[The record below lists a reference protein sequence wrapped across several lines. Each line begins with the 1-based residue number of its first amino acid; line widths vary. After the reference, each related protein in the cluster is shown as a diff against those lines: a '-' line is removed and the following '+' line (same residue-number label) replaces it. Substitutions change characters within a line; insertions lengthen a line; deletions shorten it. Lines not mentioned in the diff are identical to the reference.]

1 MIRWVKST
9 VVARAAGLHA
19 DPYYEWALTTG
30 FRYYGSAKWL
40 PVLIELKK
48 GLTAQSFAEHVSER
62 RRHDSDPNGWAT
74 QIRVPSFY
82 ETPPSPLLR
91 KSTRFL
97 AVLVGQQL
105 LADIYKKG
113 DPPAEWI
120 ERFELGRATATLDC
134 ASPEPDTPNLPDFTD
149 HPLVVT
155 GVIDDGISFA
165 HDRFWRAWR
174 KTRIEYFWDQSV
186 PNNKMKCTWGY
197 GREFTKRRSGT
208 GYDDHSIDDL
218 MEASTCVG
226 LVDEDVV
233 YRRSGFFDQTQPGH
247 KPLAARNSHGAHVM
261 DLACTGDPMKVPAPD
276 RWPIVAVQLPVATV
290 ADTSGATLAPQVFN
304 GLCYVSARAQ
314 AIASAAGLVAL
325 PVVVNVSFGL
335 IAGPHDGSGLLE
347 AAIDDF
353 IQACSFQV
361 RVILPAG
368 NNFQSRCHA
377 RLSIAAGRQKE
388 IAWRVLPDDWTESHV
403 EIWLPLGTDT
413 AKVTIN
419 VTAPDGTPSGAFVAG
434 VTQDLF
440 SGTQKVGQAEYR
452 PPGDA
457 GKRALVRLSLGPTGA
472 PDGSVPLAP
481 AGLWRITIDN
491 ANGSTRLRLI
501 DAWIQRDDAAPGYL
515 RRGRQ
520 SYFDDPAYQ
529 RYDSLGRPMEYDR
542 PASYVK
548 RKGSLNAIATGTKTI
563 VIGGFRRSDNKPAPY
578 TAAGPLK
585 YSGYTGRG
593 APNPN
598 GPEALFPSEDA
609 PSLRGVLG
617 AGTRSNSCTA
627 MSGTSVSA
635 PFAARFLV
643 EEVLPLKGSLGGRND
658 VFKGAKGTPPPPS
671 EQARCGGGRIDMPST
686 RLPRRET

>member
-9 VVARAAGLHA
+9 VVARAAGLRA

-40 PVLIELKK
+40 PILIELRK
-48 GLTAQSFAEHVSER
+48 GRTAQSFAKHVSDTR
-62 RRHDSDPNGWAT
+62 RRDSDPNGWAA

-82 ETPPSPLLR
+82 EKPPAPPLR
-91 KSTRFL
+91 KPTRFV
-97 AVLVGQQL
+97 AVLVGKQL
-105 LADIYKKG
+105 LADIYEKG
-113 DPPAEWI
+113 GSPAEWI
-120 ERFELGRATATLDC
+120 ERFELGRATATMDC
-134 ASPEPDTPNLPDFTD
+134 ASPGPDAPNLLDFTD
-149 HPLVVT
+149 DPLVVT

-165 HDRFWRAWR
+165 HDRFWRTWR

-186 PNNKMKCTWGY
+186 PKDEMKCTWGY

-208 GYDDHSIDDL
+208 GYDDRSIDDL
-218 MEASTCVG
+218 MEASTYVG
-226 LVDEDVV
+226 LVDEDLV

-247 KPLAARNSHGAHVM
+247 KPLAARNSHGALVM
-261 DLACTGDPMKVPAPD
+261 DLACNGDLMKVPAPD

-304 GLCYVSARAQ
+304 GLCYISARAQ
-314 AIASAAGLVAL
+314 AIAAAAGLAAL
-325 PVVVNVSFGL
+325 PVVVNVSYGL
-335 IAGPHDGSGLLE
+335 IAGPHDGSSLLE

-353 IQACSFQV
+353 IDACSSPV

-377 RLSIAAGRQKE
+377 RLSIAAGRQKD

-413 AKVTIN
+413 SKVTIN
-419 VTAPDGTPSGAFVAG
+419 VTAPDGTPSGAFVSG
-434 VTQDLF
+434 VAQNLF
-440 SGTQKVGQAEYR
+440 SETEKVGQAEYR

-472 PDGSVPLAP
+472 PDGSVSLAP

-529 RYDSLGRPMEYDR
+529 RYDSRGRPIEYDR

-563 VIGGFRRSDNKPAPY
+563 VIGGFRRSDNKPAAY

-585 YSGYTGRG
+585 YPGYSGRG
-593 APNPN
+593 APNPD
-598 GPEALFPSEDA
+598 GPETLFPSEEA

-635 PFAARFLV
+635 PYAARFLV
-643 EEVLPLKGSLGGRND
+643 EEVLPLKGTLGDRND
-658 VFKGAKGTPPPPS
+658 VFNGTKGMPPPPS
-671 EQARCGGGRIDMPST
+671 EQPRCGGGRIDMLST
-686 RLPRRET
+686 RLPRRE

>member
-1 MIRWVKST
+1 MYVWRKST
-9 VVARAAGLHA
+9 VVARAAGLRA

-30 FRYYGSAKWL
+30 FRYYGSAQWL

-48 GLTAQSFAEHVSER
+48 GRTAQSFAEKVSES
-62 RRHDSDPNGWAT
+62 RRHNSNPNLWAA

-82 ETPPSPLLR
+82 ETPPARLFR
-91 KSTRFL
+91 RSTRFL
-97 AVLVGQQL
+97 AVLVGKQL
-105 LADIYKKG
+105 LADIYNNG
-113 DPPAEWI
+113 DYPAEWI

-134 ASPEPDTPNLPDFTD
+134 ASPEPDAANLPDFTD

-155 GVIDDGISFA
+155 GVIDDGIAFA

-174 KTRIEYFWDQSV
+174 KTRIEYFWDQLV
-186 PNNKMKCTWGY
+186 PECGMKCTWGY
-197 GREFTKRRSGT
+197 GREFTKRKSGS
-208 GYDDHSIDDL
+208 GFDDHSIDDL
-218 MEASTCVG
+218 MEASTYGG
-226 LVDEDVV
+226 LVDEDEV
-233 YRRSGFFDQTQPGH
+233 YRHSGFFDQNQPGH
-247 KPLAARNSHGAHVM
+247 KPLAARASHGAHVM
-261 DLACTGDPMKVPAPD
+261 DLACSGDPMKAPAPD

-304 GLCYVSARAQ
+304 GLCYIGARAQ
-314 AIASAAGLVAL
+314 AIATAAGVVAL

-353 IQACSFQV
+353 IDACSSPI

-413 AKVTIN
+413 SKVTIN

-434 VTQDLF
+434 VTQDLY
-440 SGTQKVGQAEYR
+440 SGTEKVGQAEYR

-457 GKRALVRLSLGPTGA
+457 GNRALVRLSLGPTGA
-472 PDGSVPLAP
+472 PDGSVSLAP

-491 ANGSTRLRLI
+491 ANGSTQLRHI
-501 DAWIQRDDAAPGYL
+501 EAWIQRDDAAPGYG

-529 RYDSLGRPMEYDR
+529 RYNSRGRPIEYDR

-548 RKGSLNAIATGTKTI
+548 RKGSLNAIATGKKTI
-563 VIGGFRRSDNKPAPY
+563 VIGGFRRSDYEPAPY

-585 YSGYTGRG
+585 YPGYSGRD
-593 APNPN
+593 APNPD
-598 GPEALFPSEDA
+598 GPEALLPSEDA

-627 MSGTSVSA
+627 MTGTSVSA
-635 PFAARFLV
+635 PYAARFLL
-643 EEVLPLKGSLGGRND
+643 EEVLPLKGGLGDRND
-658 VFKGAKGTPPPPS
+658 VFNSTKGTPSPPS
-671 EQARCGGGRIDMPST
+671 EQPRCGGRRIDVPST
-686 RLPRRET
+686 RLARRET